1 MVDGSEMMRI
11 RDGTV
16 GINETNPTATLHVND
31 VGTTQPAIFV
41 ENAGSSEGDFAVQD
55 GEIMQSGHWDGS
67 SFTERFRF
75 GTVGQLGIGG
85 ANYGSKGQVIVSQ
98 GSGSA
103 PQWEGGSVPSGGI
116 IIWSGSI
123 SSIPDGYRLCN
134 GSNGTPDLRN
144 RFVVGA
150 WSDGAS
156 AAWPNIP
163 PGEADGNA
171 TITLSTSQLPS
182 HRHLTFRSGNHGQLR
197 NGSNLSSNNTPGS
210 GSGASNLYEG
220 YNINSSNSN
229 ANVGRSS
236 AVGNGASINILPP
249 YYGLA
254 FIMKT

>member
-1 MVDGSEMMRI
+1 MANVNRIPLIVNSTANQIQELPTGDHLQLNDSNKLKIGNSGDLEIFHSSSNSILNDTGTGNLLLQIGGSTI
-11 RDGTV
+11 V
-16 GINETNPTATLHVND
+16 QTNPSGVVISGICTAD
-31 VGTTQPAIFV
+31 SF
-41 ENAGSSEGDFAVQD
+41 
-55 GEIMQSGHWDGS
+55 SGK
-67 SFTERFRF
+67 
-75 GTVGQLGIGG
+75 GITP
-85 ANYGSKGQVIVSQ
+85 I
-98 GSGSA
+98 
-103 PQWEGGSVPSGGI
+103 GGI
-116 IIWSGSI
+116 IMWSGSVADI
-123 SSIPDGYRLCN
+123 SNLVGWELCD